1 MTPACNHDPEEV
13 EAERSEDQ
21 GCIGLH
27 DKLKVSLGYMTPNLK
42 RQKKKK
48 NPPPLKKI
56 KAEIELSGLISG
68 EIGHLYNI
76 KECLLITRIK
86 K

>member
-1 MTPACNHDPEEV
+1 MVTSPCNHDPEEV
-13 EAERSEDQ
+13 EAERSEGQ

-27 DKLKVSLGYMTPNLK
+27 DKFKVSLSYMTPNLK
-42 RQKKKK
+42 KQKEKK
-48 NPPPLKKI
+48 PTSPEKK

-68 EIGHLYNI
+68 EIGHLHNI
-76 KECLLITRIK
+76 KECLLIARIK